1 MIGFSTIEAGNLV
14 EPGHVHNG
22 LTIPTTNYI
31 GEMDGTLTPR
41 VEALADAFNRAGMGT
56 KAVTNIRQVLW
67 EKLTQICG
75 AAAWSV
81 SCLAGG
87 KDLAYPDGLVVPEG
101 AAHYV
106 QVGRDA
112 LAVYKAM
119 GYTPQNFYAP
129 VSKLKELDA
138 VEDFDAAVEMM
149 MELGRGMQAQGYRG
163 TTSMH
168 EDVRRGKKTEVDW
181 IIKPLIDKGHELGVP
196 VPTLTAAYRI
206 IKTLDTYLS

>member
-1 MIGFSTIEAGNLV
+1 
-14 EPGHVHNG
+14 
-22 LTIPTTNYI
+22 
-31 GEMDGTLTPR
+31 
-41 VEALADAFNRAGMGT
+41 
-56 KAVTNIRQVLW
+56 
-67 EKLTQICG
+67 
-75 AAAWSV
+75 
-81 SCLAGG
+81 
-87 KDLAYPDGLVVPEG
+87 
-101 AAHYV
+101 
-106 QVGRDA
+106 
-112 LAVYKAM
+112 M

-181 IIKPLIDKGHELGVP
+181 IIKPLIDKGQELGVP